1 MNIFDEFN
9 KRRESGNKQVMAQDF
24 LPYKRFFNLD
34 TNAYN
39 NGSLESK
46 TKHLI
51 GLSSSLVLGCND
63 CILYHIEQAFN
74 EGATKDELNE
84 TLNIALVI
92 GGSII
97 IPELRKALTAI
108 DELYNKQ
115 QSDK

>member
-1 MNIFDEFN
+1 MKIFEEFN
-9 KRRESGNKQVMAQDF
+9 KRRDLGNKMVMEQEF

-34 TNAYN
+34 TNAYTQ
-39 NGSLESK
+39 GILDSK

-51 GLSSSLVLGCND
+51 GLSSSLVLRCND
-63 CILYHIEQAFN
+63 CILYHIEQAYN
-74 EGATKDELNE
+74 EGATKEELNE

-108 DELYNKQ
+108 DELYHKKLSNK
-115 QSDK
+115 